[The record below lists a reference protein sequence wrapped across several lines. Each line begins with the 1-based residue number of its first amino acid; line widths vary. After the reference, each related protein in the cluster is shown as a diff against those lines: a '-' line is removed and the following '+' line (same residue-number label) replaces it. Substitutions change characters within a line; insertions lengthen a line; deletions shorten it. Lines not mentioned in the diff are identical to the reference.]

1 MTKFLG
7 NVDDCHTSVMLL
19 LYCGSHT
26 VLGSSIDINLLLLL
40 LSSKDKDVSVDE
52 IRMISKESDDAES
65 LLKRKL

>member
-1 MTKFLG
+1 MTKLLDS
-7 NVDDCHTSVMLL
+7 VDDRHTSVMLL

-26 VLGSSIDINLLLLL
+26 VLGSSIDIKILLLL

-52 IRMISKESDDAES
+52 IRMTSKESDDAEL